1 MALNEERPKWL
12 FPKLSSAN
20 ELSRISS
27 TNLEEKQFQTTG
39 SMAMR
44 LIKGGFPLG
53 KIFRP
58 NRDFFLSYKHSDGT
72 KQKSFEFE
80 Q

>member
-27 TNLEEKQFQTTG
+27 TNLEEKKFQTTG

-44 LIKGGFPLG
+44 LIIDNQRNGLETHAKVDATSVIRFVWNPVTSL
-53 KIFRP
+53 
-58 NRDFFLSYKHSDGT
+58 
-72 KQKSFEFE
+72 
-80 Q
+80 

>member
-27 TNLEEKQFQTTG
+27 TNLEEKKFQTTG

-44 LIKGGFPLG
+44 LIIDNQRNGLETHAKVDSTSVIRFVWNPVTSL
-53 KIFRP
+53 
-58 NRDFFLSYKHSDGT
+58 
-72 KQKSFEFE
+72 
-80 Q
+80 